1 MSHCYVYLDIFPV
14 SHADLTIQPDV
25 DTKHR
30 FLIHS
35 VCVMSLTES
44 WQCSSGPGGVAVP
57 EGQSLNLTATLS
69 YHGGVQ
75 PPVTWYEDGQ
85 QLEAQTVVMHDF
97 NQNVLT

>member
-1 MSHCYVYLDIFPV
+1 MKFYDYIIFNKV
-14 SHADLTIQPDV
+14 CFAKLQNHAHTKKHANFVV
-25 DTKHR
+25 D
-30 FLIHS
+30 
-35 VCVMSLTES
+35 S
-44 WQCSSGPGGVAVP
+44 WLCSPGPGGIAVP

-69 YHGGVQ
+69 YHGSVQ